1 LSASGKISRVGWKST
16 KILVIN
22 VFAGKLGIILMVL
35 NVSIINTTFKPD
47 FNKNMR

>member
-1 LSASGKISRVGWKST
+1 LLPSGKISHVGWKST

-22 VFAGKLGIILMVL
+22 VFAGKLRIILMFL
-35 NVSIINTTFKPD
+35 NVSIINIAFKPD